1 MVFSASLAKIDE
13 REVSEVNMFFTGYV
27 ILLNKTQLS
36 IDVNVKTLKGK
47 SHRFYSSVHN
57 NAKLLSLQY
66 WRRA

>member
-1 MVFSASLAKIDE
+1 MVFSDSLTKIDE

-57 NAKLLSLQY
+57 NAKLLSL
-66 WRRA
+66 